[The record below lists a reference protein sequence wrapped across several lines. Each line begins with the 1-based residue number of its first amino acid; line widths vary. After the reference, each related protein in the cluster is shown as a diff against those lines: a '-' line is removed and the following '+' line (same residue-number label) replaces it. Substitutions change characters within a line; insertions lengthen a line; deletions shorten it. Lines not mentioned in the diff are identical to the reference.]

1 LLRPSRQLGVLL
13 GDGVVVRL
21 HLRAGSTKASRTA
34 WALACGPNGQTATAS
49 LEQLILELRKLTLT
63 AWGQQVLLPGHVLL
77 RGLLRRLG
85 QVLLAEAKQ
94 TLSRLAKRRKLLLR
108 SLGLRQPTACQTQE
122 AVLHGRQ
129 LGVERVAGPRDAAL
143 GVSLELRLTEACRD
157 ADRTEPR
164 FFSR

>member
-1 LLRPSRQLGVLL
+1 
-13 GDGVVVRL
+13 
-21 HLRAGSTKASRTA
+21 
-34 WALACGPNGQTATAS
+34 

-63 AWGQQVLLPGHVLL
+63 AWGQEVLLPGHVLL
-77 RGLLRRLG
+77 RGLLRRLR

-94 TLSRLAKRRKLLLR
+94 TLSRLAQRRKLLLR
-108 SLGLRQPTACQTQE
+108 SLGLRQPATRQTQE

-143 GVSLELRLTEACRD
+143 RVGLELRLAEAGRD

-164 FFSR
+164 FFSRNPRRLNLRCGLGLRGFLG